1 MIVIEFHHLVAL
13 AVALIVSFFATP
25 IVRKLAIKVGAVS
38 IPKDSRRVHKRPMPL
53 LGGLAIIAGFLLAVI
68 YTFATRDFNDFIKF
82 IAEPKT
88 IGLYSAINH
97 YRPGFMMT

>member
-53 LGGLAIIAGFLLAVI
+53 LEG
-68 YTFATRDFNDFIKF
+68 
-82 IAEPKT
+82 
-88 IGLYSAINH
+88 
-97 YRPGFMMT
+97 